1 MILIAGVGYPHLRD
15 MSLGPVLIERL
26 QHNDWPQGVEIA
38 DLSYG
43 AIGVLQDLDN
53 RAPYERIIFVAGV
66 KCDRPA
72 GTLHCY
78 RWEHQLPDVDAIQAR
93 VAEAMMGVISLEHLL
108 VIATYFGKLPRD
120 VVVIEVEAAD
130 DTWGEGL
137 TPAVLAIGSCATWG
151 GIPAA
156 VGSPTGAMGLEAY
169 LGRDFLSR
177 AGLPII
183 NVPGCAPPGEAFIET
198 VISICLHLAQM
209 VPLELDE
216 ERRPRWLYSTLAH
229 PLPPRTDYL
238 PAQVYEV
245 VDRPGVGCPV
255 PVQGWMNRIGGCAH
269 VGGAC
274 IGCTARDFADR
285 YLEFAAPRA
294 PGASLQGV

>member
-1 MILIAGVGYPHLRD
+1 METTTPSPNALHLIWIAGASCDGCTMAVLGAAQPGIEALLLGQVPDAPQVTLIHPALALESGDAYRAQLERAAAGSLTPFILVLEGSVLDESLAGQGSFSRLGMGDDGQPLTTAAWLSRLAPH
-15 MSLGPVLIERL
+15 
-26 QHNDWPQGVEIA
+26 
-38 DLSYG
+38 
-43 AIGVLQDLDN
+43 
-53 RAPYERIIFVAGV
+53 
-66 KCDRPA
+66 
-72 GTLHCY
+72 
-78 RWEHQLPDVDAIQAR
+78 
-93 VAEAMMGVISLEHLL
+93 AEA
-108 VIATYFGKLPRD
+108 
-120 VVVIEVEAAD
+120 VV
-130 DTWGEGL
+130 
-137 TPAVLAIGSCATWG
+137 AIGSCATWG

-156 VGSPTGAMGLEAY
+156 AGSPTGAMGLETY
-169 LGRDFLSR
+169 LGGDFLSR

-183 NVPGCAPPGEAFIET
+183 NVPGCAPPGAAFIET
-198 VISICLHLAQM
+198 VVSICLHLAQW

-238 PAQVYEV
+238 PLQAYEV

-294 PGASLQGV
+294 PGPALPGA

>member
-1 MILIAGVGYPHLRD
+1 METTTPRLDALHLIWIAGASCDGCTMAV
-15 MSLGPVLIERL
+15 LGAAQPGIEAL
-26 QHNDWPQGVEIA
+26 LLGQVPDAPQVTLVHPALALESGDA
-38 DLSYG
+38 Y
-43 AIGVLQDLDN
+43 
-53 RAPYERIIFVAGV
+53 RAQLER
-66 KCDRPA
+66 
-72 GTLHCY
+72 
-78 RWEHQLPDVDAIQAR
+78 
-93 VAEAMMGVISLEHLL
+93 
-108 VIATYFGKLPRD
+108 
-120 VVVIEVEAAD
+120 AAD
-130 DTWGEGL
+130 GSLRPFILVLEGSVLDESLAGQGSFSRLGTGDDGQPL
-137 TPAVLAIGSCATWG
+137 TTAAWINRLAPHAEAVLAIGSCATWG

-198 VISICLHLAQM
+198 VVGVCLHLAQM

-216 ERRPRWLYSTLAH
+216 ERRPRWLYNTLAH